1 MLSFFQRTL
10 GVFRCH
16 SEGGPEIFFN
26 EIVKLEKG
34 ANMEFLEIAKLWA
47 KVRVS

>member
-16 SEGGPEIFFN
+16 SEGGPDFQKN

-34 ANMEFLEIAKLWA
+34 ANREFLEIGRL
-47 KVRVS
+47 